1 MVKLIDNLEVIG
13 TKTSDQSQ
21 NVSATVEE
29 QAASLEQ
36 LAAVSR
42 SLSEMSQEL
51 HKVVNS
57 FKV

>member
-36 LAAVSR
+36 LAAVGKIIIR
-42 SLSEMSQEL
+42 N
-51 HKVVNS
+51 VTRIT
-57 FKV
+57 